1 MDLFWPILFLHVL
14 GATIWTGGHL
24 ALSFI
29 VLPRALKARDAQI
42 LKDFEEGFE
51 RIGIPALL
59 VQVASGLWLALQMAP
74 DWRGWFTLADPISTA
89 IAVKL
94 ALLATTAGLALNA
107 RFRVV
112 PTLDAATLPLMAWH
126 VRAVTLLAVLFV
138 ATGVYLRNGGF

>member
-1 MDLFWPILFLHVL
+1 MDLTWLILFLHVL

-29 VLPRALKARDAQI
+29 VLPRALAARDAQI

-74 DWRGWFTLADPISTA
+74 EWRGWFAMADPINTA
-89 IAVKL
+89 VLVKL
-94 ALLATTAGLALNA
+94 SLLAATAGLALNA

-112 PTLDAATLPLMAWH
+112 PRLDADSLPLMAWH
-126 VRAVTLLAVLFV
+126 VRGVTLLSVLFV
-138 ATGVYLRNGGF
+138 ATGVFLRNGGF